1 VKTVVCYGDSNT
13 WGFNAATCDRLA
25 PNVRWTGIVQA
36 ELGSSYRVIE
46 EGLNGRTTNLDD
58 LIELN
63 RNGLAYLAP
72 CLESHAPIDLVTIM
86 LGTNDLKARFDRNAA
101 DIAQAA
107 AMLAEIARSMRVGP
121 DNTAA
126 KVLYIAPPV
135 VGALDE
141 LDGMFAGAVEK
152 STQFA
157 RYYEI
162 WARRNQLDF
171 LDAGSVVVS
180 SPIDGIHLDPPEH
193 ATLGRAIAA
202 KIRGMI
208 G

>member
-1 VKTVVCYGDSNT
+1 VKTIVCFGDSNT
-13 WGFNAATCDRLA
+13 WGFNAATRDRLA
-25 PNVRWTGIVQA
+25 PDVRWTGIVQT

-63 RNGLAYLAP
+63 RNGLTYLAP
-72 CLESHAPIDLVTIM
+72 CLESHAPIALVTIM

-107 AMLAEIARSMRVGP
+107 ALLAEIARSMRVGP
-121 DNTAA
+121 GHAPP

-157 RYYEI
+157 RYYGI

-180 SPIDGIHLDPPEH
+180 SPMDGIHLDPPEH
-193 ATLGRAIAA
+193 AKLGKAVAT
-202 KIRGMI
+202 KIREMI

>member
-1 VKTVVCYGDSNT
+1 MKTVVCYGDSNT

-25 PNVRWTGIVQA
+25 PDARWTGVVQD
-36 ELGSSYRVIE
+36 ELGSGYRVIE

-63 RNGLAYLAP
+63 RNGLTYLAP

-107 AMLAEIARSMRVGP
+107 ALLAEIARSMRVSP
-121 DNTAA
+121 ANTAP

-135 VGALDE
+135 VGKLDD

-157 RYYEI
+157 RYYGI
-162 WARRNQLDF
+162 WARRNRLDF

-193 ATLGRAIAA
+193 AKLGRAIAA